1 MTIIDDGLTII
12 SLLIAPPLVE
22 VCLVYDDE
30 EVGRM
35 VIYFVKMRHVT
46 RLLKISRAK
55 QSR

>member
-1 MTIIDDGLTII
+1 MTIIDDGLAII